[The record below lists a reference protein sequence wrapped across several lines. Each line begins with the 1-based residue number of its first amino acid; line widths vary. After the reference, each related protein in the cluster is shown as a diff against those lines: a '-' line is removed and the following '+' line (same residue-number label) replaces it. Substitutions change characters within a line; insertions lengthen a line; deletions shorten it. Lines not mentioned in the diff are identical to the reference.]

1 MRLLFVIRS
10 LACAHGV
17 ERTLID
23 KVNYLADQGHEVTM
37 VTYEQGTHQYAFFV
51 NPRVDCIDLDC
62 RYFKLYDL
70 SVLQRQYLGFK
81 MKRRFRDRLHTIV
94 EAKRPDVVI
103 TPTYTVEYMKAVM
116 SLKSM
121 TRVILEAHS
130 AFLYEMKGGGWKRRY
145 RKRLLLQTMKRC
157 DLLIA
162 LTQQDAQYWR
172 EYIRNVAVVVN
183 PVSDYPEVIDD
194 EPKIAGRIV
203 AVGRLQSQ
211 KRFDRLIDA
220 FSLIADKYPGWFI
233 DIYGEGNERQMLE
246 DLIKSHGLVGRV
258 HLKGESS
265 NVFTEYKRSQFFAF
279 SSDTEGFGLVLIEAM
294 ACGIPAV
301 SVNCPFGPS
310 EIIEDGVTGLLTK
323 MNANDLAAKME
334 WMITHEAERQEMGAR
349 ARKAAA
355 RYQIQVVMKDW
366 EKAYASELN
375 T

>member
-1 MRLLFVIRS
+1 V
-10 LACAHGV
+10 
-17 ERTLID
+17 
-23 KVNYLADQGHEVTM
+23 
-37 VTYEQGTHQYAFFV
+37 
-51 NPRVDCIDLDC
+51 
-62 RYFKLYDL
+62 
-70 SVLQRQYLGFK
+70 
-81 MKRRFRDRLHTIV
+81 
-94 EAKRPDVVI
+94 VVI
-103 TPTYTVEYMKAVM
+103 
-116 SLKSM
+116 
-121 TRVILEAHS
+121 
-130 AFLYEMKGGGWKRRY
+130 
-145 RKRLLLQTMKRC
+145 
-157 DLLIA
+157 
-162 LTQQDAQYWR
+162 
-172 EYIRNVAVVVN
+172 VN

-194 EPKIAGRIV
+194 EPKITGRIV
-203 AVGRLQSQ
+203 SMGRLQPQ

-279 SSDTEGFGLVLIEAM
+279 SSDTECFGLVLIEAM